1 MEKEKEHKN
10 FPSLVIEWLEKLDK
24 KIECLDKKVID
35 LREFLLGDEFH
46 KNGFIAKSESHE
58 KRIQKLEKIN
68 WKISGGLAVVVFVLT
83 LINILVAVL

>member
-1 MEKEKEHKN
+1 MVMEKEKEHKN

-58 KRIQKLEKIN
+58 KRIQKLEKILPN
-68 WKISGGLAVVVFVLT
+68 KSSDVNSPVISAKCCC
-83 LINILVAVL
+83 A